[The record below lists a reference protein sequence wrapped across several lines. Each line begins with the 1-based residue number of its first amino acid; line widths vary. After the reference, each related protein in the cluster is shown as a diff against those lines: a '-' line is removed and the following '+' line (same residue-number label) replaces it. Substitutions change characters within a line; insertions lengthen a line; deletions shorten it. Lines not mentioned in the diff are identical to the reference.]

1 MADLP
6 FLRDW
11 TYTLI
16 FKENS
21 MNNRILLVDDET
33 SVLSALKRALFDEP
47 LEIITSTSADDA
59 LEVMKEQRFKV
70 VISDERMI
78 GMQGSEFLA
87 LVRENH
93 PLTVRIM
100 LTGHATL
107 DAAMKAVNEG
117 EIYRFFFKPWD
128 DYDLK
133 FAIRSA
139 IEKFDLEVENR
150 RLLKTVKQQSL
161 EIKVL
166 EKRYPGITRVE
177 KNYRGVLVVPDI
189 SDDEISTIL
198 AECEKEFR

>member
-1 MADLP
+1 
-6 FLRDW
+6 
-11 TYTLI
+11 
-16 FKENS
+16 

-47 LEIITSTSADDA
+47 LDIVTSTSAEEA
-59 LEVMKEQRFKV
+59 LELMKEQRFKV

-78 GMQGSEFLA
+78 RMQGSEFLS
-87 LVRENH
+87 LVREAH

-107 DAAMKAVNEG
+107 EAAMKAVNNG
-117 EIYRFFFKPWD
+117 EIYRFFSKPWD
-128 DYDLK
+128 DHDLK

-139 IEKFDLEVENR
+139 IEKFDLEAENQ
-150 RLLKTVKQQSL
+150 RLLATVKEQSL

-177 KNYRGVLVVPDI
+177 KNSRGVFVLPDI
-189 SDDEISTIL
+189 SDEDISTML
-198 AECEKEFR
+198 AECEKEFSSDRHSRGISHASDSSTGS